1 MFNQYSR
8 ESQLRKTKIIHD
20 FVHNLAIPGFADSE
34 IEQRIPGSF
43 NTSIQSHDQ
52 EPIEK
57 MHKSWSSFFQL
68 ILWLLEFQSGF
79 VFTWLQT
86 ETFGHVTASWF
97 RGEQKAD
104 IWGPNLLDLL
114 NQHGQACIS
123 KVFPFGAK
131 GAGKEPLSKDAI
143 SVTWLLV
150 VEICKVGYSRQLLC
164 SFVEATQRSL
174 YLFEFSVLRGF
185 NVAFEGKWHISIQA
199 LSGVWWIG
207 LRHVV
212 HLKRASLKPRT

>member
-1 MFNQYSR
+1 MISFTTLQFQVLQILKLSNESPEVSILRFNLTIKNPSKRCTNHEARFFNWYCDCLNSNQALYSLGFK
-8 ESQLRKTKIIHD
+8 LRLS
-20 FVHNLAIPGFADSE
+20 V
-34 IEQRIPGSF
+34 
-43 NTSIQSHDQ
+43 
-52 EPIEK
+52 
-57 MHKSWSSFFQL
+57 
-68 ILWLLEFQSGF
+68 
-79 VFTWLQT
+79 TWPRA
-86 ETFGHVTASWF
+86 GF

-104 IWGPNLLDLL
+104 IWGPNLLVLL

-131 GAGKEPLSKDAI
+131 GAGKEALSKDAI

-174 YLFEFSVLRGF
+174 YLFEFSVLSGF